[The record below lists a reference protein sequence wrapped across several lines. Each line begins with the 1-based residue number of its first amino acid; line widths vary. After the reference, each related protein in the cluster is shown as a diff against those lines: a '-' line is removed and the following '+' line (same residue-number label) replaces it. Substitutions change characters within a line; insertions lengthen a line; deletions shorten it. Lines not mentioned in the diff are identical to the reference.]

1 MDTETTQQNETTDN
15 PKSPAEQTHDEQTQ
29 TKHLIEQFEKVI
41 ENYLASNPIMKKDKK
56 TNELEIRFGSNT
68 KLSKPISKIDYDNV
82 VKQLRSCGFTCKN
95 EDGVQ
100 MLRINSEYIDNRTGA
115 TKISNIRAEIT
126 GTDLIQEYCRT
137 NSIQKLIDMPSNLT
151 NKLKFTQK
159 KPAVAENGQSIRPV
173 DIKDFN
179 IRVSYQLEEDFHI
192 NSNIS
197 RTIINKWNDSKKIFR
212 SMNRVRFQH
221 PDYPIFV
228 DLSIVKSSKKSN
240 YVPIPQYTIQD
251 AGVFSNVE
259 VYEIELEVDNQSVG
273 LGTKYNTVSTL
284 MGALRKAI
292 RVIMSGLQ
300 GSKYPITYS
309 ERDNILQ
316 EYMKLIHGE
325 EYTPRK
331 VMPKNFIGPSSYTL
345 QMENIQPLDEKST
358 LTVGNIRNHYTVT
371 DKADGDRKL
380 LFIAKNGHIY
390 MIDTNMNVVFTGT
403 YTANKEL
410 HNTLIDGEHIK
421 YDKTRKYINLY
432 AAFDIYYMNK
442 KSVREYAFYQSA
454 NLEEK
459 EVEEIVKK
467 DKKDEK
473 DIKYRLELL
482 NEVMND
488 LRPISILDKT
498 TEQKK
503 STDFRIKC
511 KNFYMNSKDVSIFE
525 CCSTILSEID
535 DGLFEY
541 NTDGLIFTPAD
552 TGVGSN
558 KVGVAGPLQKHTWDL
573 SFKWKPAEFNTID
586 FLVNIKKKENSDK
599 DEIHYIFEDG
609 KNMAGVQDVKQ
620 YKTLILHCGYD
631 ERKHGYLNPFQ
642 TIVDD
647 AIPSSDNLDD
657 EDNYKPVPFQPT
669 SPYDPNACFC
679 NIMMTQDGSN
689 IYMMTEEKDYF
700 ESNMIVEFKYEMNNK
715 DGWKWVPLRV
725 RYDKTNELKNNW
737 LKNNKNYGNA
747 YHVANNNWHSIHHP
761 ITKEMIS
768 TGEGIPENI
777 INEDVYYNRSDNK
790 ISIQSPTQ
798 SLRDFHNVIKHKLI
812 MGVSQRN
819 DTLIDFAVGKAGDL
833 PKWIR
838 SQLSF
843 VYGIDKSGVNIHHS
857 IDGACARYIT
867 SRKENKNVPDALFM
881 KGNSSVNIRNG
892 SAFATEKEKQI
903 NRAIFGTGPK
913 DVGLLGKAV
922 HKHYGI
928 AQDGFQISSCQFAL
942 HYFFE
947 NKSTL
952 HEFLRNIAECTKTH
966 GYFIGTCYDGQSVF
980 NLLKKIKKD
989 ESITIMKDEHK
1000 IFEITKL
1007 YDETGFPED
1016 DMSVGY
1022 PINVYQESI
1031 NNVFKEYLVNFN
1043 YLKRIMEDY
1052 GFVLISRTEAEHM
1065 NLPNGSGLFNDLFY
1079 WMENEIKRDPNER
1092 YNYKKALYM
1101 SSDEKRIS
1109 FLNRYFI
1116 FKKVRNVNTDKIGK
1130 IISKQNDIVDKI
1142 EEEVMEDLSN
1152 EVEKK
1157 KQTITVRKTKKKV
1170 VLQVKDE
1177 ENKKK

>member
-1 MDTETTQQNETTDN
+1 MDTETDKQNEPTDN
-15 PKSPAEQTHDEQTQ
+15 SKSPSEKTPDEQVQ

-41 ENYLASNPIMKKDKK
+41 YNYLASNPMMKIDKK
-56 TNELEIRFGSNT
+56 TSELEIRFGSNS

-137 NSIQKLIDMPSNLT
+137 NSIQKLIDMPSNLS

-159 KPAVAENGQSIRPV
+159 KTAIANNGQPIKPV

-179 IRVSYQLEEDFHI
+179 IRVSYQMEEDFHI

-197 RTIINKWNDSKKIFR
+197 RTIINKWNDNKKLFR
-212 SMNRVRFQH
+212 SMNRVRFEH

-259 VYEIELEVDNQSVG
+259 VYEIELEVDNQRVG
-273 LGTKYNTVSTL
+273 TGTKYNNVSNL
-284 MGALRKAI
+284 MAVLRKAI

-325 EYTPRK
+325 EYTARK

-358 LTVGNIRNHYTVT
+358 LTVGNIRNQYTVT

-403 YTANKEL
+403 YTANKAL
-410 HNTLIDGEHIK
+410 HNTLLDGEHIK

-442 KSVREYAFYQSA
+442 QSVREYAFYQSA

-459 EVEEIVKK
+459 EVEEITKK
-467 DKKDEK
+467 EKKDEK
-473 DIKYRLELL
+473 EIKYRLELL

-498 TEQKK
+498 TDHKK
-503 STDFRIKC
+503 PTDFRTKC

-552 TGVGSN
+552 TGVGTN
-558 KVGVAGPLQKHTWDL
+558 KVGLAGPLQKHTWDL

-609 KNMAGVQDVKQ
+609 KNMAGVQEVKQ

-631 ERKHGYLNPFQ
+631 EKKHGYLNPFQ

-689 IYMMTEEKDYF
+689 IYMMTEENEYF
-700 ESNMIVEFKYEMNNK
+700 ESNMIVEFKYEINNK

-768 TGEGIPENI
+768 TGEGIPENV

-790 ISIQSPTQ
+790 ISIQSSTQ
-798 SLRDFHNVIKHKLI
+798 ALRDFHNVIKHKLI
-812 MGVSQRN
+812 KGVSHRN
-819 DTLIDFAVGKAGDL
+819 DTLIDYAVGKAGDL

-922 HKHYGI
+922 YKHYGT
-928 AQDGFQISSCQFAL
+928 AQEGFHISSCQFAL

-980 NLLKKIKKD
+980 NLLKKVKKE

-1016 DMSVGY
+1016 EMSVGY

-1065 NLPNGSGLFNDLFY
+1065 NLPNGTGLFNDLFY
-1079 WMENEIKRDPNER
+1079 WMENEIKRDPNEK

-1142 EEEVMEDLSN
+1142 EEEVMEDLTK

-1170 VLQVKDE
+1170 VLQVKEE